1 MSALPLNESGGIYSF
16 DFSTGNTQA
25 YGIDAQKNLGS
36 EIYGMASGDAN
47 ADGTIDNNDGTE
59 FWYLESGQSGYLGSD
74 VNLNG
79 QSNNQDKN
87 NYWYINFGKIIQVP
101 D

>member
-1 MSALPLNESGGIYSF
+1 MI
-16 DFSTGNTQA
+16 
-25 YGIDAQKNLGS
+25 
-36 EIYGMASGDAN
+36 SGDAN
-47 ADGTIDNNDGTE
+47 ADGIINDNDGTE
-59 FWYLESGQSGYLGSD
+59 SWYLETGKSGYLGSD

-87 NYWYINFGKIIQVP
+87 DYWYINYGKISQVP